1 MGFMDKLKEVKQK
14 ATEIWDEAAENR
26 AKMKAEEEAGSNPEG
41 MAKIANLTS
50 QGGISGETL
59 PKPADQS
66 YHTVFAL
73 KDTSILIFHEKT
85 NMTGKVVK
93 KLYVT
98 ELDMMEIDE
107 FRFDEKYGDSSYYFE
122 LTMKDGT
129 TYKMHFYVQR
139 FADSDSNGLM
149 RLKELE
155 QWAPMFM
162 VIDWMKRWVKE
173 DATKEWINVFMK
185 ESGGEEVFDE
195 DGKLYDF
202 ERTLANTKTI
212 SDLRANEINA
222 LKRKYGPMA

>member
-1 MGFMDKLKEVKQK
+1 MGFLDKMKEVKQK

-26 AKMKAEEEAGSNPEG
+26 AKMKAEEEAGSDPAG

-50 QGGISGETL
+50 QGGISGETV
-59 PKPADQS
+59 PKLTDQS
-66 YHTVFAL
+66 YSTVFAIEG
-73 KDTSILIFHEKT
+73 TSIFIFNEKT

-129 TYKMHFYVQR
+129 TYRMRFYVRR
-139 FADSDSNGLM
+139 FDDSDSNDLM

-195 DGKLYDF
+195 DGNLYDL

-222 LKRKYGPMA
+222 LKRKYPMA

>member
-1 MGFMDKLKEVKQK
+1 MGFLDKMKEVKQK

-26 AKMKAEEEAGSNPEG
+26 AKMKAEEEAGSDPAG

-59 PKPADQS
+59 PKLTDQS
-66 YHTVFAL
+66 YSTVFAIEG
-73 KDTSILIFHEKT
+73 TSIFIFNEKT

-129 TYKMHFYVQR
+129 TYRMRFYVRR
-139 FADSDSNGLM
+139 FDDSDSNDLM

-195 DGKLYDF
+195 DGKLYDC

-222 LKRKYGPMA
+222 LKRKYPMA

>member
-1 MGFMDKLKEVKQK
+1 MGFLDKMKEVKQK

-26 AKMKAEEEAGSNPEG
+26 AKMKAEEEAGSDPAG

-59 PKPADQS
+59 PKLTDQS
-66 YHTVFAL
+66 YSTVFAIEG
-73 KDTSILIFHEKT
+73 TSIFIFNEKT

-129 TYKMHFYVQR
+129 TYRMRFYVRR
-139 FADSDSNGLM
+139 FDDSDSNDLM

-195 DGKLYDF
+195 DGNLYDL

-222 LKRKYGPMA
+222 LKRKYPMA

>member
-14 ATEIWDEAAENR
+14 AAEIWDEAAENR

-129 TYKMHFYVQR
+129 TYRMCFYVRR
-139 FADSDSNGLM
+139 FDDSDSNGLM
-149 RLKELE
+149 RLRELE
-155 QWAPMFM
+155 SWAPMFM

-195 DGKLYDF
+195 DGKLYDC

>member
-1 MGFMDKLKEVKQK
+1 MGFLDKMKEVKQK

-26 AKMKAEEEAGSNPEG
+26 AKMKAEEEAGSDPAG

-59 PKPADQS
+59 PKLTDQS
-66 YHTVFAL
+66 YSTVFAIEG
-73 KDTSILIFHEKT
+73 TSIFIFNEKT

-129 TYKMHFYVQR
+129 TYRMRFYVRR
-139 FADSDSNGLM
+139 FDDSDSNDLM

-185 ESGGEEVFDE
+185 ESGGEEVF
-195 DGKLYDF
+195 
-202 ERTLANTKTI
+202 
-212 SDLRANEINA
+212 
-222 LKRKYGPMA
+222 

>member
-1 MGFMDKLKEVKQK
+1 MGFLDKLKEVKQK

-26 AKMKAEEEAGSNPEG
+26 AKMKAEEETGSDPAG

-59 PKPADQS
+59 PKLTDRS
-66 YHTVFAL
+66 YSTVFAIEGI
-73 KDTSILIFHEKT
+73 SIFIFNEKT

-98 ELDMMEIDE
+98 ELEMMNIDE
-107 FRFDEKYGDSSYYFE
+107 FRFAEKYGDSTYYFE

-129 TYKMHFYVQR
+129 AYKMRFHVRR
-139 FADSDSNGLM
+139 FADSDTNGLM
-149 RLKELE
+149 RLEELRS
-155 QWAPMFM
+155 WAPMFM
-162 VIDWMKRWVKE
+162 SIDRLKEWVKD

-185 ESGGEEVFDE
+185 ESGGQEVFDE
-195 DGKLYDF
+195 DGNLYDL

-212 SDLRANEINA
+212 SDLRGDEINA
-222 LKRKYGPMA
+222 LKRKYPMK

>member
-1 MGFMDKLKEVKQK
+1 MGFLDKMKEVKQK

-26 AKMKAEEEAGSNPEG
+26 AKMKAEEEAGSDPAG

-50 QGGISGETL
+50 QGDISGETL
-59 PKPADQS
+59 PKLTDQS
-66 YHTVFAL
+66 YSTVFAIEG
-73 KDTSILIFHEKT
+73 TSIFIFNEKT

-107 FRFDEKYGDSSYYFE
+107 FRFDKKYGDSSYYFE

-129 TYKMHFYVQR
+129 TYKMSFYVHR
-139 FADSDSNGLM
+139 YADSDSNDLM

-162 VIDWMKRWVKE
+162 VIDRLKEWVKD

-195 DGKLYDF
+195 DGNLYDL

-222 LKRKYGPMA
+222 LKRKYPMA

>member
-1 MGFMDKLKEVKQK
+1 MGFMDKLKEAKQK

-41 MAKIANLTS
+41 MAKIANLAS

-59 PKPADQS
+59 PKLTDRS
-66 YHTVFAL
+66 FSTVFAI
-73 KDTSILIFHEKT
+73 KDASILIFNEKT

-98 ELDMMEIDE
+98 EFEMYDIDE
-107 FRFDEKYGDSSYYFE
+107 FRFEEKYGDSTYYFA
-122 LTMKDGT
+122 LTLKDGT
-129 TYKMHFYVQR
+129 TYKMRFSVRR
-139 FADSDSNGLM
+139 FADSDTNELM
-149 RLKELE
+149 RLREL
-155 QWAPMFM
+155 QAWAPMFM
-162 VIDWMKRWVKE
+162 SIDRLKEWVKD
-173 DATKEWINVFMK
+173 DATKAWINTFMK

-202 ERTLANTKTI
+202 ERTLKNTKTI

-222 LKRKYGPMA
+222 LKRKYPLG